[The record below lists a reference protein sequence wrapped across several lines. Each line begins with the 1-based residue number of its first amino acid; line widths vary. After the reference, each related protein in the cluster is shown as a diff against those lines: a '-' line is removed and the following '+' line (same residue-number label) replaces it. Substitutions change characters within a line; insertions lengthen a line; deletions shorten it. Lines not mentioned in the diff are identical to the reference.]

1 MRNPFAIVAV
11 LLTLAGCLAKTEP
24 ITPMA
29 NPEPAPSSVA
39 LSLEVSP
46 CSSGTNDELTPCL
59 VKATLIEPTTHTDGT
74 PIADLRGV
82 KFSWTGDWGTT
93 HYEGDSM
100 FLDSPSPN
108 GGHTHKVTFYIS
120 VPKCGNEAVQS
131 RAHAIT
137 RSGRRSQDATFKLSV
152 DHRGEPDCP
161 GRP

>member
-1 MRNPFAIVAV
+1 MRKPFAIGAV
-11 LLTLAGCLAKTEP
+11 LLTLSGCLVKTELT
-24 ITPMA
+24 TPMA
-29 NPEPAPSSVA
+29 NPELALSSIA

-46 CSSGTNDELTPCL
+46 CSPGANDELTPCL
-59 VKATLIEPTTHTDGT
+59 AKATLIEPTTHTDGT

-108 GGHTHKVTFYIS
+108 GGHRHSVTFYVS
-120 VPKCGNEAVQS
+120 APKCGTEAVRS
-131 RAHAIT
+131 RATAIT
-137 RSGRRSQDATFKLSV
+137 RSGKRSQEAVFELLVDRRS
-152 DHRGEPDCP
+152 EPGCP